1 MKAWQSAIYMTQC
14 AFFLKIDAFIK
25 YVNFTWCVYDK
36 DHMSALRLKN
46 RSESDPRIGSLTC
59 SNISQMTSRVGLH
72 IRSSHV
78 LTDGM
83 PVVKVNQSAWR
94 RSPIPS
100 AKTVSFDSAS
110 RPFREEITAPFDA
123 KAERQ
128 GRTLCP
134 LSRLV
139 FHLLRPSVRLRHD
152 FFFSF
157 SFFSC
162 VFPLRPSSYVPVS
175 LRYSDFALRPLLSSF
190 SFAFILTFR
199 RLLLRG
205 FRPVLPNHD
214 LLCFHH
220 SPSSERIKILRVD
233 FFKTQ
238 FISESLTCTLDVKF
252 IW

>member
-1 MKAWQSAIYMTQC
+1 MI
-14 AFFLKIDAFIK
+14 
-25 YVNFTWCVYDK
+25 
-36 DHMSALRLKN
+36 
-46 RSESDPRIGSLTC
+46 
-59 SNISQMTSRVGLH
+59 SRVGLH
-72 IRSSHV
+72 IRSSHI
-78 LTDGM
+78 LTDGI

-139 FHLLRPSVRLRHD
+139 FHLLRPSVRLRHH

-162 VFPLRPSSYVPVS
+162 VFPLRPSSYASVS
-175 LRYSDFALRPLLSSF
+175 LRYSSFALRPLLSSF

-199 RLLLRG
+199 PPPSRL
-205 FRPVLPNHD
+205 P
-214 LLCFHH
+214 
-220 SPSSERIKILRVD
+220 PSSSRSRSPLFSSIFVIRTNQGRFFKRSLFLRV
-233 FFKTQ
+233 
-238 FISESLTCTLDVKF
+238 
-252 IW
+252 